1 MPSWKINCVPRARSS
16 LLFFFF
22 YLRCSRS
29 RTQVRAWVRL
39 RTRTRVRAW
48 VRLRIRTRV
57 RPLLLLIKIDRTR
70 MAYSGFAFFY
80 SKDWSLFLFLKGV
93 ARQGRALIS
102 DTYRLECLHSQMDVA
117 LISIWCSAPTPFI
130 KLFFNYFVY
139 SSGQSKILKSYF
151 SAIAIFDFIRTNCH
165 RAVRPNE
172 IHFSSSFLK
181 KITFF
186 HLNLEIAKK
195 STIFAAQN

>member
-1 MPSWKINCVPRARSS
+1 
-16 LLFFFF
+16 
-22 YLRCSRS
+22 
-29 RTQVRAWVRL
+29 
-39 RTRTRVRAW
+39 
-48 VRLRIRTRV
+48 
-57 RPLLLLIKIDRTR
+57 

-151 SAIAIFDFIRTNCH
+151 SAIAIFDFIRINPKGD
-165 RAVRPNE
+165 RRKE
-172 IHFSSSFLK
+172 SSRGKLAF
-181 KITFF
+181 I
-186 HLNLEIAKK
+186 
-195 STIFAAQN
+195 